1 FLRASGY
8 PPTTCGYDRNDIFNF
23 EIGSDKFTIMTFG
36 RYQILNEIG
45 KGAMGRVYKARDPNL
60 DLVVA
65 LKVLHPERIDSD
77 AFVTRFLR
85 EAKVLGRLDRANIIR
100 IYNIDEDSGNIYI
113 AMEYVEGESL
123 RDVMRKKKFSPA
135 EIAEIGRTI
144 ANVLDY
150 AHRKGVI
157 HRDIK
162 PSNILIRLD
171 NFLKITDF
179 GIAHIQDPEGH
190 EKTQAGEILGTPGYM
205 SPEQVNGR
213 TIDGRTDL
221 FSLGI
226 ILYELCTGIRPFK
239 GDTIPATFQ
248 AILNEQPPPVSKINS
263 SVPDGLSKTIMKCL
277 NKKPEDRYQSGKELA
292 IDLDSFR
299 KYRQSETV
307 LMTPPG
313 SKPSSGKTIMYAVSI
328 FLALAI
334 SGGLTYVLLTPHD
347 DPGKTSVNK
356 SVMSFLK
363 VNSTPAGA
371 QVFIDSKYEGNT
383 PLKLELPVGKHEIR
397 LTAPSYYDWEAQ
409 VKLKE
414 QKETPLN
421 VRLTR
426 LESR

>member
-1 FLRASGY
+1 
-8 PPTTCGYDRNDIFNF
+8 
-23 EIGSDKFTIMTFG
+23 MTFG
-36 RYQILNEIG
+36 RYQIINEIG
-45 KGAMGRVYKARDPNL
+45 KGAMGKVYKARDPNL

-65 LKVLHPERIDSD
+65 LKVLHPERVDSD
-77 AFVTRFLR
+77 AFVKRFLR

-100 IYNIDEDSGNIYI
+100 IYNIDEDGGNIYI
-113 AMEYVEGESL
+113 AMEYVEGASL
-123 RDVMRKKKFSPA
+123 RDVMRKKKLSPP
-135 EIAEIGRTI
+135 EIAEIGYTI

-150 AHRKGVI
+150 AHKKGVI

-162 PSNILIRLD
+162 PSNILIRSD

-205 SPEQVNGR
+205 SPEQVNGG

-239 GDTIPATFQ
+239 GDTIPVTFH
-248 AILNEQPPPVSKINS
+248 AILNEQPTPVLKINAS
-263 SVPDGLSKTIMKCL
+263 IPDGLSKTIMKCL
-277 NKKPEDRYQSGKELA
+277 NKKPEDRFQSGKELA
-292 IDLDSFR
+292 IELNGFHKD
-299 KYRQSETV
+299 RQSETV

-313 SKPSSGKTIMYAVSI
+313 SKPKSGRTMVYALSI
-328 FLALAI
+328 FLALAVL
-334 SGGLTYVLLTPHD
+334 GGLAYSRLAPDNYKNMMGGLQKYFSPKPEMTAGAL
-347 DPGKTSVNK
+347 
-356 SVMSFLK
+356 SFLK
-363 VNSTPAGA
+363 VNSSPAGA
-371 QVFIDSKYEGNT
+371 QVFINNKYEGNT

-409 VKLKE
+409 VKLKD

-421 VRLTR
+421 VRLTP
-426 LESR
+426 LESK